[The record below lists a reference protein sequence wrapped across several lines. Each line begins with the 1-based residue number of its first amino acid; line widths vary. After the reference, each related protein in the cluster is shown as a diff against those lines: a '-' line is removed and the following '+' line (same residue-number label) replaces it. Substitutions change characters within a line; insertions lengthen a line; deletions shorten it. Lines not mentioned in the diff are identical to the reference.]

1 LVIYPALLIRLS
13 FKKLDKMELVTPSIG
28 LVFWTAVA
36 FVCLLIL
43 LRKFAWKPIL
53 GAIHDREQSIDEAL
67 NKAELAKQE
76 MARLTAQNQDL
87 MQQARAERDE
97 ILKEA
102 KILKDSI
109 LNEAKKQ
116 AQVEGAKLIEKAK
129 IEIENQK
136 KVALAEVKDQ
146 VSTLS
151 LEIAER
157 VLRNQLDDKT
167 KQEALVANLLKDV
180 ELN

>member
-1 LVIYPALLIRLS
+1 
-13 FKKLDKMELVTPSIG
+13 MELVTPSIG
-28 LVFWTAVA
+28 LVFWTALA
-36 FVCLLIL
+36 FIFLLLL
-43 LRKFAWKPIL
+43 LRKLAWKPIL
-53 GAIHDREQSIDEAL
+53 GAIHEREQSIDEAL

-76 MARLTAQNQDL
+76 MARLTAQNRDL

-102 KILKDSI
+102 KTLKDSI

-116 AQVEGAKLIEKAK
+116 AQIEGSKLIEKAK

-157 VLRNQLDDKT
+157 VSRNQLDDKT

>member
-1 LVIYPALLIRLS
+1 MDLLVP
-13 FKKLDKMELVTPSIG
+13 EIG
-28 LVFWTAVA
+28 LLVWNSVA
-36 FVCLLIL
+36 FLLL
-43 LRKFAWKPIL
+43 LFLLGKFAWKPIMK
-53 GAIHDREQSIDEAL
+53 AIHEREQSIDDAL

-76 MARLTAQNQDL
+76 MARLTSQNQDL

-102 KILKDSI
+102 KTLKDSI

-136 KVALAEVKDQ
+136 KVALAEVKGQ

-157 VLRNQLDDKT
+157 VLRTQLDDKT

>member
-1 LVIYPALLIRLS
+1 
-13 FKKLDKMELVTPSIG
+13 MELVTPSIG
-28 LVFWTAVA
+28 LVFWTFVA
-36 FVCLLIL
+36 FLLL
-43 LRKFAWKPIL
+43 LVLLKRFAWSPIM
-53 GAIHDREQSIDEAL
+53 GAIHEREQSIDEAL

-76 MARLTAQNQDL
+76 MARLTSQNQDL

-102 KILKDSI
+102 KTLKDGI

-136 KVALAEVKDQ
+136 KAALAEVKDQ

-157 VLRNQLDDKT
+157 VLRTQLDDKT

>member
-1 LVIYPALLIRLS
+1 MELLIP
-13 FKKLDKMELVTPSIG
+13 EVG
-28 LVFWTAVA
+28 LVVFQTIA
-36 FVCLLIL
+36 FLLLMFL
-43 LRKFAWKPIL
+43 LAKFAWKPVL
-53 GAIHDREQSIDEAL
+53 AAIKERENSIDDAL

-76 MARLTAQNQDL
+76 MARLTSQNEEL
-87 MQQARAERDE
+87 MKQARAERDE

-109 LNEAKKQ
+109 VNEAKTS
-116 AQVEGAKLIEKAK
+116 AQTEGAKLIEKAR

-136 KVALAEVKDQ
+136 KAALAELKGQ

-151 LEIAER
+151 LDIAER
-157 VLRNQLDDKT
+157 VLRSQLDDKA
-167 KQEALVANLLKDV
+167 KQQDLVNSLLKDV